1 MSGSLRGGRKS
12 FGLKF
17 GAEIEGSLG
26 DIGRGAI
33 VAGLLLLA
41 IGIVACII
49 EDAFQ
54 SESSCECDFFARGE
68 PYGRK
73 KSGKKLVLPRRGGV

>member
-1 MSGSLRGGRKS
+1 M

-26 DIGRGAI
+26 DIGRGVI

-54 SESSCECDFFARGE
+54 SESSSCGNFVMKRDFFASGD

-73 KSGKKLVLPRRGGV
+73 KPGKKLVFPRGRGV